1 MLQNIVRSKISRN
14 SPVLRAVTKRL
25 IVGLVND
32 EKLASKIGADL
43 CSTIPSRLDN
53 MGITAVATVVYQ
65 QSSYLCLEVDIA
77 SLNVRKFLEK
87 SARGPGALTMYNKI
101 CDMLK
106 SEAFENWVERL
117 LTNIVTKK
125 LMTSLPQ
132 TIVEKLQLKL
142 TAQVELIACSDA
154 EQGPFLISTM
164 QELNTSKKMKAD
176 KAERQALAEKQAL
189 LAQQQAQ
196 AALDSEG

>member
-1 MLQNIVRSKISRN
+1 VLQNIVRSKISRN

-32 EKLASKIGADL
+32 EKLASKIGGDL
-43 CSTIPSRLDN
+43 CTTIPTRLNN

-77 SLNVRKFLEK
+77 HLDVRKFLEK
-87 SARGPGALTMYNKI
+87 SARGPGAITMYNKI
-101 CDMLK
+101 CDLLK
-106 SEAFENWVERL
+106 MEAFENWVQRL
-117 LTNIVTKK
+117 LTSVVTKK

-142 TAQVELIACSDA
+142 TAQIELIVCSDA

-164 QELNTSKKMKAD
+164 QELNTSKKIKAD
-176 KAERQALAEKQAL
+176 KAAQAEKQAQL
-189 LAQQQAQ
+189 MAQAQ
-196 AALDSEG
+196 AQLAESERDS